1 MQCTWHVCGAHVLD
15 HAYDPHEMWFLGI
28 NCMPPITSARSV
40 SGDHG
45 WHDHIQSSGS
55 TQPQWWIAHQQHDNV
70 GEATDLHGELRSQI

>member
-1 MQCTWHVCGAHVLD
+1 M
-15 HAYDPHEMWFLGI
+15 
-28 NCMPPITSARSV
+28 

-70 GEATDLHGELRSQI
+70 GEATADLHGELTGMECSHSGVAEKYFPGDHRLNMLEYISNAVAT